1 MRWFLVLILSVAS
14 FTGVASAQ
22 SLEELAAQARA
33 NPRDGAIQSA
43 YGNALMRAGRF
54 RDAQRALQAAA
65 RAQGNTPEAQF
76 AAARVAFAQGD
87 YRASRAACQGLYRI
101 RAQNV
106 LGHVCMARAFLV
118 WNRSARA
125 FEELDAAIAR
135 EPNNFE
141 ALLALGDAHRLRAAT
156 AESED
161 AYRRAIAAN
170 GTSALPHIGLARLY
184 FNARRKDDA
193 IRAYRRALELDPG
206 SPEILFELGSIVEGQ
221 EALDM
226 LQRAN
231 QGRPDWAA
239 ALVALGKAQL
249 AAGQGDAARAT
260 LTRAIA
266 LSDDYADA
274 HVGLG
279 RVQLAAGELDPAMAS
294 FRRALEIVPN
304 LFAAVLGVADV
315 HAAAQRYEEAFAE
328 YRAAAGLDPSD
339 PTPLVRAAELALT
352 RNRDV
357 LAAGFLDRVLQS
369 NQNHATALALYGD
382 VMRARRDRN
391 GARQY
396 YERALRAQGP
406 VDRARVQA
414 ALRELGGTGP
424 QRPQR

>member
-1 MRWFLVLILSVAS
+1 MRLVLVLILCCAA
-14 FTGVASAQ
+14 FPGVGFAQ
-22 SLEELAAQARA
+22 SLDELAERARE
-33 NPRDGAIQSA
+33 NPRDGAVQSA

-65 RAQGNTPEAQF
+65 RAQGNTPEGQF

-101 RAQNV
+101 RATNV
-106 LGHVCMARAFLV
+106 LGHVCMARAYLV

-125 FEELDAAIAR
+125 FEELEAAIAR

-161 AYRRAIAAN
+161 AYRRAVAAD
-170 GTSALPHIGLARLY
+170 GSSALPHVGLARLY

-193 IRAYRRALELDPG
+193 IREYRRALELDPG

-221 EALDM
+221 ESLDM

-231 QGRPDWAA
+231 EGRPEWAA
-239 ALVALGKAQL
+239 ALVALGRAQL
-249 AAGQGDAARAT
+249 AAGQGPAARAT
-260 LTRAIA
+260 FERAIA
-266 LSDDYADA
+266 LSDDYAEA

-279 RVQLAAGELDPAMAS
+279 RVQLTAGELDPAMAS

-304 LFAAVLGVADV
+304 LYSAVLGVADV

-328 YRAAAGLDPSD
+328 YRAAAGLDPSA
-339 PTPLVRAAELALT
+339 PTPLVRAAELALS

-357 LAAGFLDRVLQS
+357 LAAGFLDRVIQS
-369 NQNHATALALYGD
+369 HPNHATALALYGD
-382 VMRARRDRN
+382 VMRARRDN
-391 GARQY
+391 AGARQY
-396 YERALRAQGP
+396 YERALRGQGP
-406 VDRARVQA
+406 VDRARVNA
-414 ALRELGGTGP
+414 ALRQLGGP
-424 QRPQR
+424 APRR